1 VLLLLLVLLSA
12 ETASVVLL
20 PSLLVVSDDARI
32 LYSDRT
38 DTGDAVLLLLV
49 PGVQLLTVGTSAVSL
64 SVQSLLDV
72 HTNSV
77 CCNVCDELIVI
88 GKLLGSDVYV
98 ASIHVMDSL

>member
-1 VLLLLLVLLSA
+1 MILLLLGLLMSA
-12 ETASVVLL
+12 EVLSV
-20 PSLLVVSDDARI
+20 PSLLVLSDDARI

-49 PGVQLLTVGTSAVSL
+49 PGVQLLTVGTSAVSF

-77 CCNVCDELIVI
+77 CCNVCEELIVI
-88 GKLLGSDVYV
+88 GKLLGSEVYV
-98 ASIHVMDSL
+98 ASIQVMDSL